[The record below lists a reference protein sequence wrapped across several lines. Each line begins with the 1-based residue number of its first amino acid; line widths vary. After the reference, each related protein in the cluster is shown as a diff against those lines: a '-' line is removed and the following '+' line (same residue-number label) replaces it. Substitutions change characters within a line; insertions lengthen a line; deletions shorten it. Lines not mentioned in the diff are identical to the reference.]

1 MNFIANSI
9 SLNYININGKLIS
22 AAEAGIPHDS
32 RAFRYGYGIFETML
46 VKDAA
51 IQLESYHWERLFA
64 GAAALHF
71 DLPKLLTPQLLQ
83 TEVLHTVQK
92 NKLEKL
98 SRVRLQL
105 YAGTGGLY
113 DGKDQKPNYLIECFP
128 LDEHIIELNEIGLGV
143 GIATGLQKS
152 INSLANLKS
161 CNALIYA
168 LAARQAKENKWN
180 DALILN
186 TQGNIIE
193 STIANIFWIKDQQ
206 TFTPP
211 LSEGCVAG
219 VMRRR
224 LLELLPQVGYTV
236 TEQPLTKEL
245 LMQADELFL
254 TNAIRRLKWVKQL
267 ENKSFTNAAIR
278 SIFKK
283 ISGIL

>member
-1 MNFIANSI
+1 
-9 SLNYININGKLIS
+9 
-22 AAEAGIPHDS
+22 
-32 RAFRYGYGIFETML
+32 ML
-46 VKDAA
+46 VKDGA

-71 DLPKLLTPQLLQ
+71 DLPKLLTSQLLQ
-83 TEVLHTVQK
+83 AEVLRTVQR

-98 SRVRLQL
+98 CRIRLQL

-128 LDEHIIELNEIGLGV
+128 LDEHITELNEIGLDL

-152 INSLANLKS
+152 MDSLANLKS

-186 TQGNIIE
+186 TQGHIIE
-193 STIANIFWIKDQQ
+193 TTITNIFWIKDQQ
-206 TFTPP
+206 VFTPP

-224 LLELLPQVGYTV
+224 LLELLPQIGYTV

-267 ENKSFTNAAIR
+267 ENKSFTNVTIR
-278 SIFKK
+278 SISKK
-283 ISGIL
+283 LNSIL